1 MTPESTNLYRLDD
14 VLIRVGGFGLAG
26 VLVVSAA
33 VAMVALGD
41 GGEEAVVRFAWDHA
55 FPLTMALCPPIA
67 CLWAGRR
74 IRARERRILSI
85 WKVLRSHAQLR
96 VDEFVANSH
105 YTREELDDAVKL
117 LNTRALAHYVH
128 DRSNGVIQDGR
139 LRDVRFHVEKC
150 DACLGEISIEV
161 PIGFTRIPTCPYCG
175 DPVCIDT
182 LDERRRA
189 VLDRLRD
196 EYAPKP
202 ESLGGVPFSIPVFLL
217 LMVFCWPAAVGY
229 ALYRTYAT
237 RDDPA
242 PA

>member
-1 MTPESTNLYRLDD
+1 MTPESTNLYELDD
-14 VLIRVGGFGLAG
+14 LLIRAGGIGLAV
-26 VLVVSAA
+26 VLLVSAA
-33 VAMVALGD
+33 AAMISLGE
-41 GGEEAVVRFAWDHA
+41 GGEEAVGRLAWDHA
-55 FPLTMALCPPIA
+55 FHLMMALCPPVA
-67 CLWAGRR
+67 CLWVGRR

-128 DRSNGVIQDGR
+128 DRPNGVIQDGR

-150 DACLGEISIEV
+150 DACAGEISIEV
-161 PIGFTRIPTCPYCG
+161 PIGFTQVPSCPYCG
-175 DPVCIDT
+175 DPVCVDT
-182 LDERRRA
+182 LDERRHA

-202 ESLGGVPFSIPVFLL
+202 ESLGGVPFSIPVFLAL
-217 LMVFCWPAAVGY
+217 LVFFWPAAMGY
-229 ALYRTYAT
+229 ALYRTYAVGNDAT
-237 RDDPA
+237 SS
-242 PA
+242 